1 MEDLLQAIEDHNAK
15 CDEDEK
21 VDKKEVLWT
30 TECAIESIIED
41 IFDIDKIHRKI
52 DRWFDRGEYS
62 NYDIGGI
69 SGCVWGLAV
78 IQEVKNKVAD
88 KIYG

>member
-21 VDKKEVLWT
+21 VDKEEVLST
-30 TECAIESIIED
+30 YESAVED
-41 IFDIDKIHRKI
+41 MVENVFDVDKIHRKI
-52 DRWFDRGEYS
+52 DRWFDRGEMY
-62 NYDIGGI
+62 NYDTGGI
-69 SGCVWGLAV
+69 SGRVWGLAV
-78 IQEVKNKVAD
+78 IEEVKARVNK